1 MTHLKAIVAAAAL
14 VFMLP
19 ATAQTLSQA
28 IGNTNGTSAAT
39 PLEPAF
45 QYHRL
50 SFSYAPLFI
59 GETVNG
65 ISFGYTYGANC
76 SRTHPF
82 FFEIGMNL
90 NYNFKTFDGAF
101 GYSMV
106 TVDPNN
112 LGDLDKLMNMDYD
125 DFLNQDWDHTSDLKM
140 KFNMLSWN
148 IPVNFG
154 YRYSINDNLSID
166 PYIGLNFKF
175 NILAQ
180 ADIESKANDNDYLNN
195 AASDIINDMGS
206 INFLNK
212 DDMMG
217 MQWKTFQMVWHIG
230 AGVNYKRLN
239 LGLRYGTDFIKIA
252 EGTNSSNFYLSLGVN
267 L

>member
-1 MTHLKAIVAAAAL
+1 MA
-14 VFMLP
+14 FS
-19 ATAQTLSQA
+19 ATAQTTSQMLS
-28 IGNTNGTSAAT
+28 NGTSAAT
-39 PLEPAF
+39 PFVPEF
-45 QYHRL
+45 QYHRV
-50 SFSYAPLFI
+50 SFSYAPEFI
-59 GETVNG
+59 GGETVSG
-65 ISFGYTYGANC
+65 IAFGYTYGANC
-76 SRTHPF
+76 SRTYPF
-82 FFEIGMNL
+82 FFEIGMSL

-106 TVDPNN
+106 SVDD
-112 LGDLDKLMNMDYD
+112 LDDLDKYLNMDYD

-148 IPVNFG
+148 IPINFG
-154 YRYSINDNLSID
+154 YRYSINENLSID

-180 ADIESKANDNDYLNN
+180 GDIESKANDNDYLNN

-217 MQWKTFQMVWHIG
+217 MQWKTFQMGWHIG
-230 AGVNYKRLN
+230 AGVNYKRLY

>member
-1 MTHLKAIVAAAAL
+1 MRHFKAIAAAAAL
-14 VFMLP
+14 VMAFS
-19 ATAQTLSQA
+19 ATAQTTSQMLS
-28 IGNTNGTSAAT
+28 NGTSAAT
-39 PLEPAF
+39 PFVPEF
-45 QYHRL
+45 QYHRV
-50 SFSYAPLFI
+50 SFSYAPEFI
-59 GETVNG
+59 GGETVSG
-65 ISFGYTYGANC
+65 IAFGYTYGANC
-76 SRTHPF
+76 SRTYPF
-82 FFEIGMNL
+82 FFEIGMSL

-106 TVDPNN
+106 SVDD
-112 LGDLDKLMNMDYD
+112 LDDLDKYLNMDYD

-148 IPVNFG
+148 IPINFG
-154 YRYSINDNLSID
+154 YRYSINENLSID

-180 ADIESKANDNDYLNN
+180 GDIESKANDNDYLNN

-217 MQWKTFQMVWHIG
+217 MQWKTFQMGWHIG
-230 AGVNYKRLN
+230 AGVNYKRLY